1 MIGEEED
8 NSGGVAPIQAPA
20 KLRQARRT
28 WDSFLSILVL
38 ITEVSEYAPK
48 V

>member
-28 WDSFLSILVL
+28 WGSFLSILVL
-38 ITEVSEYAPK
+38 IIEVSEYAPK
-48 V
+48 M